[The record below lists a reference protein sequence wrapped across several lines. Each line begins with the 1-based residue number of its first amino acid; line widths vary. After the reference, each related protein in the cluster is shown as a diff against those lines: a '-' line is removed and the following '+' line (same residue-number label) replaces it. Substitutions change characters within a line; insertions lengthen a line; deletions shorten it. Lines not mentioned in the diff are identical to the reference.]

1 MVLGNLALFQ
11 KIRSLKISATTEARR
26 NWILSINGLETA
38 RASSKVFKLTSCV
51 SRFFFQSMTWS
62 PMLSYFFAAQNF
74 QIRLPSGQFSNFIR
88 TKLLS
93 QFSVKLLTKLFVS
106 STRWMHFRVSV
117 ADCASSLVS
126 ILPYFRRRGFNSSNG
141 KSLQVAEIQNFPG
154 LGGPQSAKAS
164 AQQL

>member
-26 NWILSINGLETA
+26 NWILSINGLETGELLPKF
-38 RASSKVFKLTSCV
+38 SNWLPVFPV
-51 SRFFFQSMTWS
+51 FFQSMTWS
-62 PMLSYFFAAQNF
+62 PVLSYFFAAQNF

-126 ILPYFRRRGFNSSNG
+126 ILSYFRRRGFNSSNG